1 MIQIERDGRA
11 VERAVAS
18 VDETLLALDRGRHLA
33 MLYRPA
39 EAGRRSGVAVILMH
53 CDQNYMTLGMGP
65 ALAAKGFTV
74 LAADAWI
81 GGEIDRKIEHLGR
94 LVRFIKDQPGIQR
107 VVLMGHSGGA
117 TLMTAYQAIA
127 EKGVDVF
134 RGEGMIYKCTVK
146 DALIPADGIMLID
159 ANYGNGVMSLVSL
172 DPAVIEEGDGMRLD
186 AKWDIFDPGNGY
198 APGGAKY
205 SPEFIRG
212 YQAAQS
218 ARNMRLIDAA
228 LMRLK
233 KIEAGEGR
241 FIDDEPFLIAAADQ
255 PKPNNRLLPED
266 PRLLA
271 HTKGA
276 HDLLHGDGSVTHEVI
291 RCVRVAECD
300 HSMSR
305 QYEGGA
311 NPNTVRGFLS
321 SQALRTAPDFLIT
334 EDDVLG
340 VDWHSG
346 YASPIGNIEHISA
359 PALFIG
365 LTGSY
370 EYLAS
375 EMIYDH
381 AAMPDKT
388 LAFVH
393 GADHMFAPNRRAE
406 RFPGEFGDTEGVLY
420 EAMARW
426 MDRFTSEV

>member
-1 MIQIERDGRA
+1 MIQIDRDGRA
-11 VERAVAS
+11 AVQARES
-18 VDETLLALDRGRHLA
+18 VSETLISLDRGRHLA
-33 MLYRPA
+33 MLYRPKT
-39 EAGRRSGVAVILMH
+39 AGRRSGVAVVLMH

-65 ALAAKGFTV
+65 ALAEKGFTV

-94 LVRFIKDQPGIQR
+94 LVWFLRQQPGIPR
-107 VVLMGHSGGA
+107 VVLMGYSGGA

-134 RGEGMIYKCTVK
+134 RGEEMIYKCTVK
-146 DALIPADGIMLID
+146 GELSPADGLMLID

-172 DPAVIEEGDGMRLD
+172 DPAVIQEGNGMRLD
-186 AKWDIFDPGNGY
+186 PRWDIFDPENGY
-198 APGGAKY
+198 DPAGAKY
-205 SPEFIRG
+205 SPEFIKS
-212 YQAAQS
+212 YQSAQS

-228 LMRLK
+228 LRRLEK
-233 KIEAGEGR
+233 LERGEGD
-241 FIDDEPFLIAAADQ
+241 FADDEPFLIAAADQ

-266 PRLLA
+266 PRLLS
-271 HTKGA
+271 HTQGEY
-276 HDLLHGDGSVTHEVI
+276 DLYHGDGSMTRERI

-305 QYEGGA
+305 QYAGGA

-321 SQALRTAPDFLIT
+321 SQTLRTTPDFAVT

-340 VDWHSG
+340 VDWHSS
-346 YASPIGNIEHISA
+346 YASPIGNIRHIAA
-359 PALFIG
+359 PSLFIG

-375 EMIYDH
+375 EMIYRH
-381 AAMPDKT
+381 AGMADKT
-388 LAFVH
+388 IAFVH

-406 RFPGEFGDTEGVLY
+406 KVPGEFGDTESVLY
-420 EAMARW
+420 EAMASW
-426 MDRFTSEV
+426 MDRFAR

>member
-1 MIQIERDGRA
+1 MIRIERDGRA
-11 VERAVAS
+11 VAQAHTAVE
-18 VDETLLALDRGRHLA
+18 ETLVALDRGRHLA
-33 MLYRPA
+33 MLYRPKA
-39 EAGRRSGVAVILMH
+39 PGARSGVAVILMH

-65 ALAAKGFTV
+65 ALAEKGFTV
-74 LAADAWI
+74 LAANAWI

-94 LVRFIKDQPGIQR
+94 LVRFVKAQPGVAK

-117 TLMTAYQAIA
+117 TLMTAYQALA
-127 EKGVDVF
+127 ETGVDVF
-134 RGEGMIYKCTVK
+134 RGEEMIYKCTVRE
-146 DALIPADGIMLID
+146 ALTPADGIMLVD

-172 DPAVIEEGDGMRLD
+172 DPAVVEEGNGMRLD
-186 AKWDIFDPGNGY
+186 PKWDIFDPKNGY
-198 APGGAKY
+198 DPAGAKY
-205 SPEFIRG
+205 SPEFIRA
-212 YQAAQS
+212 YQSAQS
-218 ARNMRLIDAA
+218 ARNMRLIDMA
-228 LMRLK
+228 LERLG

-266 PRLLA
+266 PRLLS

-276 HDLLHGDGSVTHEVI
+276 YDLLRGDGSVTREVI

-321 SQALRTAPDFLIT
+321 SQALRTRPDFAIT

-340 VDWHSG
+340 VDWRSS

-375 EMIYDH
+375 ELIYNR
-381 AAMPDKT
+381 AAMPDRT
-388 LAFVH
+388 IAFVH

-406 RFPGEFGDTEGVLY
+406 KFPGEFGDTEGVLY